1 MGRPVDDAADAWAAA
16 CEIGIEGGY
25 AVVVKPQDGNQGK
38 GVAVNLTTRAQVEA
52 AYAVAVK
59 ISDEVLVE
67 RYLPGQDYRIL
78 VIGNKLVASIRQAD
92 ASQIDNAA
100 LLFVLARIAHGLF
113 YIADLARPRSL
124 AWLIGLGCVV
134 YLFGLAAGM
143 AWLHPLDSL
152 QSAVSAAR

>member
-1 MGRPVDDAADAWAAA
+1 MSLAYWCLLIAGLLPYVWALVAKLGAPYDNHCPRDVLAQAQGHRKRANWAQANAFESLPLFIAA
-16 CEIGIEGGY
+16 
-25 AVVVKPQDGNQGK
+25 V
-38 GVAVNLTTRAQVEA
+38 
-52 AYAVAVK
+52 
-59 ISDEVLVE
+59 
-67 RYLPGQDYRIL
+67 
-78 VIGNKLVASIRQAD
+78 LVASIRQAD